1 MVSAGA
7 AADQEKDKLLKE
19 LDATKEY
26 LGDLQKGY
34 EELEARSKADV
45 KVLVKEV
52 KSLRST
58 QTHLKQELALSV
70 EEKSKLEVTQLN

>member
-1 MVSAGA
+1 MSAGA
-7 AADQEKDKLLKE
+7 AADQEKDKLLEE

-26 LGDLQKGY
+26 LGDLQKRY
-34 EELEARSKADV
+34 EELEVRSKADV

-58 QTHLKQELALSV
+58 QNHLKQELALSV
-70 EEKSKLEVTQLN
+70 EEKSKLEVTRLN